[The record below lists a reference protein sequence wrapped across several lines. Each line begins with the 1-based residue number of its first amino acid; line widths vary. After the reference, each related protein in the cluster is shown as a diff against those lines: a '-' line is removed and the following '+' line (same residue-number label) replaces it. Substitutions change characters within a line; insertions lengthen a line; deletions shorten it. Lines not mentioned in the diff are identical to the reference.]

1 MPRSVICVSHES
13 GAGGQELAIG
23 VAERLGYRIVDEEV
37 VAHAANREQVTVE
50 QLADVERR
58 KSFFT
63 RAMTD
68 FGTSGAAW
76 FGAGS
81 VPPELLSIPTPRQLR
96 AAIRTAI
103 EDIAGGGEVVIVSHA
118 ASHALV
124 GDHVLR
130 VLVVAPA
137 AVRASRLAE
146 GGLSGKSLDKAVA
159 DEDAG
164 RRAYLKDFYGIDHET
179 AHDYDLVVN
188 TGSIAP
194 AAFVDVV
201 VAAAGI

>member
-1 MPRSVICVSHES
+1 MARPVICISHES
-13 GAGGQELAIG
+13 GAGGPELAVA

-37 VAHAANREQVTVE
+37 VAHAANREGVTVE
-50 QLADVERR
+50 MLADVERR
-58 KSFFT
+58 KSFFS

-68 FGTSGAAW
+68 FGTSGAVW

-96 AAIRTAI
+96 SAIRAAI
-103 EDIAGGGEVVIVSHA
+103 EDIAGSGNVVIVSHA

-146 GGLSGKSLDKAVA
+146 DGMSGKALDKAIA
-159 DEDAG
+159 DQDAG
-164 RRAYLKDFYGIDHET
+164 RRAYLKSFYGIDHET
-179 AHDYDLVVN
+179 PHDYDLVVN

-194 AAFVDVV
+194 TSFVDAVI
-201 VAAAGI
+201 AAAET

>member
-1 MPRSVICVSHES
+1 MPRPVICVSHES
-13 GAGGQELAIG
+13 GAGGPELAVA

-37 VAHAANREQVTVE
+37 VAHAANREGVTVE

-68 FGTSGAAW
+68 FGTSGAVW

-81 VPPELLSIPTPRQLR
+81 VPPELLNIPTPRQLR

-103 EDIAGGGEVVIVSHA
+103 EEIAGGGRVVIVSHA

-130 VLVVAPA
+130 VLVVAPG
-137 AVRASRLAE
+137 AVRASRLKQD
-146 GGLSGKSLDKAVA
+146 GMSGKSLDKAIA

-164 RRAYLKDFYGIDHET
+164 RRSYLKNFYGIDNET
-179 AHDYDLVVN
+179 PHDYDLVVN

-194 AAFVDVV
+194 TAFVDTV
-201 VAAAGI
+201 VAAAEI